1 MQDAFKCSNWYIFH
15 GWGKSAILLFAL
27 LGNEYQVYLRGS
39 PKAILLTYMLYL
51 RCTELIPYWIRN
63 SVTILSILTPNALL
77 P

>member
-39 PKAILLTYMLYL
+39 PKAILLTYIYA
-51 RCTELIPYWIRN
+51 
-63 SVTILSILTPNALL
+63 ILALHRADSL
-77 P
+77 LDSQLSNNIIYPDT

>member
-39 PKAILLTYMLYL
+39 PKAILLTYA
-51 RCTELIPYWIRN
+51 
-63 SVTILSILTPNALL
+63 ILALHRADSL
-77 P
+77 LDSQVSNNIIYPDT